1 MLKNGNAMIGV
12 KYNTVFCV
20 YNVGNWT

>member
-1 MLKNGNAMIGV
+1 MIGI
-12 KYNTVFCV
+12 KYNTFFCV